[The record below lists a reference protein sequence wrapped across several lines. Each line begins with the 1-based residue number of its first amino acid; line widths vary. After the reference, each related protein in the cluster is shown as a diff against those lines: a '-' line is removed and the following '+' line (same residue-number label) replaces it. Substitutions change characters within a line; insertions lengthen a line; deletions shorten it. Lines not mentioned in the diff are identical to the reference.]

1 MLDVKPQKENP
12 MIAVTHPAN
21 SESNGQG
28 DSTAPASAATRLLVV
43 DDHRAVRRSLQRL
56 LAEEPDFEVVDIVSG
71 ADAAVAVAR
80 REPIDV
86 AVVDYQLGGRHN
98 GLWLSRELKRL
109 PRAPKVLV
117 YSAYCDAL
125 LAAASVVARAD
136 GIVDKGGPGSQ
147 LCDAIR
153 SIIRRPLAL
162 PVGPRQLEEAV
173 RSRLSDEEQII
184 FGMLLN
190 GIALDEIAA
199 VLDYGDARLES
210 RLSTM
215 LSELEDVP
223 RTSIGADHKPLGDRA
238 RALRAPRLAA
248 RRLQRATPVTRAGRL

>member
-1 MLDVKPQKENP
+1 

-21 SESNGQG
+21 SQSDGQG
-28 DSTAPASAATRLLVV
+28 GSTASATTPTRLLVV

-56 LAEEPDFEVVDIVSG
+56 LAEEPDFEVVDVVSG

-125 LAAASVVARAD
+125 LAAASVVAQAD
-136 GIVDKGGPGSQ
+136 GIVGKGGPGSK

-153 SIIRRPLAL
+153 SITRRPLAP

-199 VLDYGDARLES
+199 VLDYGAERLES

-215 LSELEDVP
+215 LSELEDLP
-223 RTSIGADHKPLGDRA
+223 RASVGADHRPLGDRA
-238 RALRAPRLAA
+238 RALPAPRFAA
-248 RRLQRATPVTRAGRL
+248 RRPQRPSPVTGAWRT